1 MGIPTGKLSLYTACA
16 GIPPSLTLPIMLD
29 VGTDNRD
36 RLNDPLYLG
45 LRHQRIRGLEY
56 QDFIDC
62 FVDAVMR
69 VYPDAVLQWED
80 FLKANAITQLARFR
94 DRLCTFND
102 DIQGTAAVAVAG
114 VYASLRLTGQGIRD
128 QRIVLAGAG
137 ASAQGIASL
146 FAAALRE
153 DGVSHTEA
161 RMRICTVDRRG
172 LVTQTR
178 PELEDFKAAYA
189 RPIEEVATY
198 ACRDPGHITLEETV
212 RNFRP
217 TILIGTSGATG
228 LFTEAV
234 VRTMAA
240 LNDRPIVFPLSNPTS
255 KSECTAEQAIRW
267 SDGRAIV
274 AIGGPS
280 DPVVHLGRT
289 HRVGQG
295 NNAFVFPGVG
305 LGLWVG
311 GVRRVTDAMFLDAA
325 RVLAHMVSPAD
336 LDQGAVY
343 PELTRIRDCSHA
355 VGCAVI
361 RRAVAEGHASPGIL
375 ASLDETVRN
384 AMWFPTYRPVR
395 YRPAFSRMNSEP

>member
-1 MGIPTGKLSLYTACA
+1 
-16 GIPPSLTLPIMLD
+16 
-29 VGTDNRD
+29 
-36 RLNDPLYLG
+36 
-45 LRHQRIRGLEY
+45 
-56 QDFIDC
+56 
-62 FVDAVMR
+62 
-69 VYPDAVLQWED
+69 
-80 FLKANAITQLARFR
+80 
-94 DRLCTFND
+94 
-102 DIQGTAAVAVAG
+102 
-114 VYASLRLTGQGIRD
+114 
-128 QRIVLAGAG
+128 
-137 ASAQGIASL
+137 
-146 FAAALRE
+146 
-153 DGVSHTEA
+153 
-161 RMRICTVDRRG
+161 MRICTVDSRG

-178 PELEDFKAAYA
+178 PNLEDFKAAYA
-189 RPIEEVATY
+189 SPVEEVATWV
-198 ACRDPGHITLEETV
+198 CRDPGHITLEETV

-234 VRTMAA
+234 VCTMAA

-274 AIGGPS
+274 ATGGPS

-305 LGLWVG
+305 LGLWAG
-311 GVRRVTDAMFLDAA
+311 GVRRVTDAMFLDVA

-343 PELTRIRDCSHA
+343 PGLTRIRDCSHA
-355 VGCAVI
+355 VACAVI

-375 ASLDETVRN
+375 TSLDETVRH
-384 AMWFPTYRPVR
+384 AMWFPQYRPVR
-395 YRPAFSRMNSEP
+395 YRRGSRSGA